1 MYIGSKN
8 IKGSDMWS
16 NFSRNFKISNTALLE
31 SIQYVCSYIQTYSE
45 QSDGKKKRCL
55 YFLDQFQNSLRKSL
69 RSS

>member
-45 QSDGKKKRCL
+45 QSDGKKNVV
-55 YFLDQFQNSLRKSL
+55 YTF
-69 RSS
+69 